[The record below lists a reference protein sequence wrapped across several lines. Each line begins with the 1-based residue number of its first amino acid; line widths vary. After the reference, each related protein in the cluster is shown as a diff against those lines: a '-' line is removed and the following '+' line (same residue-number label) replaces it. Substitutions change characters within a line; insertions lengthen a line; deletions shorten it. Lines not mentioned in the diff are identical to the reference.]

1 MFYQVPMLVAI
12 ALSVVYPD
20 SGASI
25 ALASLM
31 ILYSSMFYLLMF
43 SAMSGTKIVD
53 LDVDV
58 NLNLLWQN
66 RLITVSGSVALYVVG
81 MTEVF
86 YYALPFQLIGI
97 SCDLLATGF
106 ALGILGMEEVDED
119 EMMNKKSPD

>member
-20 SGASI
+20 SGANI

-66 RLITVSGSVALYVVG
+66 RLITVSGRS
-81 MTEVF
+81 
-86 YYALPFQLIGI
+86 
-97 SCDLLATGF
+97 
-106 ALGILGMEEVDED
+106 
-119 EMMNKKSPD
+119 

>member
-20 SGASI
+20 SGANI

-106 ALGILGMEEVDED
+106 ALGILGMEEVDEEVD
-119 EMMNKKSPD
+119 EDDDE

>member
-20 SGASI
+20 SGANI

-31 ILYSSMFYLLMF
+31 ILYSSMFYMLMF
-43 SAMSGTKIVD
+43 SAMSGTKIVGLE
-53 LDVDV
+53 LDI

-66 RLITVSGSVALYVVG
+66 RLITASGSVALYVIG

-86 YYALPFQLIGI
+86 YYTLPFQLIGL

-106 ALGILGMEEVDED
+106 ALGILEMEEVDED
-119 EMMNKKSPD
+119 EE